1 MRSMR
6 RSGWWMLVVVVVLVG
21 CGTSSS
27 PEVTAGPTS
36 DEPTTPTAV
45 PATPT
50 PEPPTETPPPTVDA
64 QALDNL
70 PDGQNLLVA
79 LTRPG
84 EPRQLA
90 LMNRDGNAISV
101 MNIPADATRV
111 TECGNEAT
119 SPNARFFAF
128 YVGGDAGDL
137 YMMDN
142 TKSPIRIDDAE
153 YLVCLGNG
161 TFQFS
166 PNSDR
171 FAYIDFFPGVTRE
184 EYPDGNLKLFESSN
198 GNQVAT
204 FDNVT
209 AFDINNNQA
218 VFVSFFVNDRNE
230 ADEAAVSLWDGSATR
245 EIATLRPSAER
256 CWFTSAAISFAP
268 NGSAATV
275 LGQRCAATG
284 TQTQWQFYTL
294 DPGAGSSTLAASDNQ
309 PGAFVPFARNNNV
322 FYSPDGAF
330 AYFTV
335 PDGVTAYTAAV
346 AAVQLS
352 DFTITVPVER
362 QAVFPNFSGATNA
375 FPRFS
380 VDGRWL
386 AMAVSSPDNE
396 NQLMVL
402 DLSNPTLPPI
412 ALSAGSRGDLISGLN
427 FTRDNQQVVY
437 TAGGQG
443 GLDNALIALNLSS
456 GSERRVLRGRF
467 DRDVL
472 VAPDN
477 NTVALLD
484 WQTVEDPDE
493 PPYMNLVM
501 VNLNDSAVGTLFA
514 GADVI
519 DGRVTNVRTAI
530 PITWR

>member
-1 MRSMR
+1 MLSMR
-6 RSGWWMLVVVVVLVG
+6 RSGWWMLAAALVLVG
-21 CGTSSS
+21 CGTTST
-27 PEVTAGPTS
+27 PDVTPDSTTDAL
-36 DEPTTPTAV
+36 TTPAEEA
-45 PATPT
+45 ATPT
-50 PEPPTETPPPTVDA
+50 PAPPTETPPPTVDA

-79 LTRPG
+79 LTTPG
-84 EPRQLA
+84 EPRQIA
-90 LMNRDGNAISV
+90 LMNRDGEAISV

-111 TECGNEAT
+111 TACGNEAT

-137 YMMDN
+137 YLMDN

-153 YLVCLGNG
+153 YLVCVGNG

-166 PNSDR
+166 PDSNR

-184 EYPDGNLKLFESSN
+184 EYADGNLKLFESSN
-198 GNQVAT
+198 GNQIAT
-204 FDNVT
+204 FDSVT

-230 ADEAAVSLWDGSATR
+230 ADEAAVSLWDGSVTR

-268 NGSAATV
+268 NGTAALVT
-275 LGQRCAATG
+275 GQRCTASGNA
-284 TQTQWQFYTL
+284 TQWQFYTL
-294 DPGAGSSTLAASDNQ
+294 DPSAGSATLAASDTQ

-335 PDGVTAYTAAV
+335 PDGVTAYTVAV

-380 VDGRWL
+380 PDGRWL
-386 AMAVSSPDNE
+386 AMAVASPDND
-396 NQLMVL
+396 NQLVTL
-402 DLSNPTLPPI
+402 DLSNPTTAPI
-412 ALSAGSRGDLISGLN
+412 ALSAGSRGDLISGLA
-427 FTRDNQQVVY
+427 FTRDNSRVIY
-437 TAGGQG
+437 TAGGAG
-443 GLDNALIALNLSS
+443 GADNALLALNLSS
-456 GSERRVLRGRF
+456 GSERRVLRGHF
-467 DRDVL
+467 DRDVF
-472 VAPDN
+472 VSPDN
-477 NTVALLD
+477 NTAALLD
-484 WQTVEDPDE
+484 WQQVDDPQE
-493 PPYMNLVM
+493 PPYMNLVL
-501 VNLNDSAVGTLFA
+501 VNLGDSAVTTLFT
-514 GADVI
+514 GADVV
-519 DGRVTNVRTAI
+519 DGRVTNVRTAV
-530 PITWR
+530 PLTWR